1 MVCRPLEIDNLL
13 DLSMGMRFITS
24 IYDGIAKL

>member
-1 MVCRPLEIDNLL
+1 MMCRPLEIDNPL
-13 DLSMGMRFITS
+13 DLSMGMRFMTS